1 MHASMK
7 KRGSASVS
15 EQIYLQITG
24 GHVGSGSYEGAAG
37 TISRTIR
44 GSRISFLLNVT
55 GQEIILNAQTSTIKD
70 KAVFY
75 FILCNR
81 FVIQP
86 QIMWNI

>member
-1 MHASMK
+1 MWDQGRMK
-7 KRGSASVS
+7 ERQEPFAG
-15 EQIYLQITG
+15 Q
-24 GHVGSGSYEGAAG
+24 SG
-37 TISRTIR
+37 